1 SPTEQT
7 RSIHVWSNCKGKVQ
21 SISTIGWTNF
31 NAKMMRKEE
40 FWGQYCITTVKL
52 SKEKPSIVW
61 KLDEEDDSELDI
73 VTTLLIKQACLGAS
87 AKKDEVNVVE
97 VCTVDYSGEEVQCPI
112 VNLTCKG
119 SSACSTVNAT
129 LHSPVEL
136 KLTAGSGPVH
146 LSGCLE
152 EVLVDMSE
160 DEDEDEDE
168 DADEDSEIKAA
179 LQKRGA
185 LDEGNG
191 PVAKKNKQTPV
202 KETSKKNDTK
212 STPSK
217 TPAKSSEPMNVDE
230 IKKKLGKSP
239 NLPKKPEKFQ
249 NFMKHNF
256 NVTSEEVIG
265 NLWQWVSKQASKK

>member
-1 SPTEQT
+1 MLAT
-7 RSIHVWSNCKGKVQ
+7 
-21 SISTIGWTNF
+21 ISYTP
-31 NAKMMRKEE
+31 A
-40 FWGQYCITTVKL
+40 VKL

-152 EVLVDMSE
+152 EVLVDMS
-160 DEDEDEDE
+160 DDEDEDE
-168 DADEDSEIKAA
+168 DADEDSEIKTA

-202 KETSKKNDTK
+202 KETS
-212 STPSK
+212 
-217 TPAKSSEPMNVDE
+217 KSSEPMNVDE